1 MPTGP
6 RTNGSHGPELR
17 GRGLHGHVLDVLG
30 QRIVDGGI
38 APGSVLRPELVADE
52 FGVSRSVVREALRVL
67 QSLGLVEPRQRVGTQ
82 VLGIGSWELLAPTV
96 IRWRGASPSYF
107 VQQRELLELRLG
119 VEPVAAA
126 LAAGAV
132 GALAGGGAA
141 GGGPAGG
148 AGGAGGAGA
157 AAVLRAAEDMLDAC
171 AAEDSRAYLEAD
183 VRFHRA
189 LLTASGNAVFAHF
202 AGTVEALL
210 RTRTSESRDT
220 ITRWTHDAAARHLAA
235 ARAVVACDVA
245 GASAATTELV
255 RVTRDEFIA
264 EAPAG

>member
-1 MPTGP
+1 MSTPS
-6 RTNGSHGPELR
+6 RSSSGSGAH

-30 QRIVDGGI
+30 QRIVDGAI
-38 APGSVLRPELVADE
+38 DPGSVLRPELVADE

-67 QSLGLVEPRQRVGTQ
+67 QSLGLVEPRQRIGTQ

-119 VEPVAAA
+119 VEPVAAS
-126 LAAGAV
+126 LT
-132 GALAGGGAA
+132 ALAGADGGSGAA
-141 GGGPAGG
+141 GG
-148 AGGAGGAGA
+148 A
-157 AAVLRAAEDMLDAC
+157 AEVLAAAEDMLDAC
-171 AAEDSRAYLEAD
+171 ARDDSRAYLEAD

-189 LLTASGNAVFAHF
+189 LLVGSGNAVFAHF

-220 ITRWTHDAAARHLAA
+220 ITRWTHDAAARHLGVG
-235 ARAVVACDVA
+235 RAVVAGDA
-245 GASAATTELV
+245 AAASAAAGELV

>member
-1 MPTGP
+1 MT
-6 RTNGSHGPELR
+6 TA
-17 GRGLHGHVLDVLG
+17 RGLHAHVLETLG
-30 QRIVDGGI
+30 QRIVDGVL
-38 APGSVLRPELVADE
+38 APGAVVRPELVASE

-82 VLGIGSWELLAPTV
+82 VLPTTSWELLAPTV
-96 IRWRGASPSYF
+96 IRWRGASPAYF

-126 LAAGAV
+126 LAAEV
-132 GALAGGGAA
+132 RS
-141 GGGPAGG
+141 GPAPG
-148 AGGAGGAGA
+148 
-157 AAVLRAAEDMLDAC
+157 AAVLEAARAMLDAC
-171 AAEDSRAYLEAD
+171 AREDSRAYLEAD

-189 LLTASGNAVFAHF
+189 LLTGSGNAVFAHF

-220 ITRWTHDAAARHLAA
+220 ITRWTLDAAVRHEAVALAVVAGDAAA
-235 ARAVVACDVA
+235 A
-245 GASAATTELV
+245 GTAATALL

-264 EAPAG
+264 EAPRS

>member
-1 MPTGP
+1 MPI
-6 RTNGSHGPELR
+6 E
-17 GRGLHGHVLDVLG
+17 RGLHGRLLETLG
-30 QRIVDGGI
+30 QRIVDGEL
-38 APGSVLRPELVADE
+38 PVGSVVRPEIVAE
-52 FGVSRSVVREALRVL
+52 ESGVSRSVVREALRVL

-96 IRWRGASPSYF
+96 IRWRGASPAYF

-119 VEPVAAA
+119 VEPVAAS
-126 LAAGAV
+126 L
-132 GALAGGGAA
+132 
-141 GGGPAGG
+141 G
-148 AGGAGGAGA
+148 AGGSGAPAVELA
-157 AAVLRAAEDMLDAC
+157 ARDMTAAC
-171 AAEDSRAYLEAD
+171 ASEDSRAYLEAD

-189 LLTASGNAVFAHF
+189 LLSASGNAVFTHF

-220 ITRWTHDAAARHLAA
+220 ITGWTRAAAARHEAVAA
-235 ARAVVACDVA
+235 AMVA
-245 GASAATTELV
+245 GEPGVAAAAASELV

>member
-1 MPTGP
+1 MATAP
-6 RTNGSHGPELR
+6 RANESR
-17 GRGLHGHVLDVLG
+17 GRGLHGHVLDTLG

-38 APGSVLRPELVADE
+38 AAGSVLRPELVADE

-126 LAAGAV
+126 LAASASR
-132 GALAGGGAA
+132 AARPAGGAA
-141 GGGPAGG
+141 DRAAGPAGG
-148 AGGAGGAGA
+148 AADRVT
-157 AAVLRAAEDMLDAC
+157 AVAEVLGAAEDMLDAC
-171 AAEDSRAYLEAD
+171 AAGDSRAYLEAD

-235 ARAVVACDVA
+235 AQAVVAGDV
-245 GASAATTELV
+245 GTASAVTTELV

-264 EAPAG
+264 EAPAR

>member
-1 MPTGP
+1 MATA
-6 RTNGSHGPELR
+6 
-17 GRGLHGHVLDVLG
+17 RGLHAHVLDTIG
-30 QRIVDGGI
+30 QRIVDGALAAG
-38 APGSVLRPELVADE
+38 AVVRPEEVADE

-82 VLGIGSWELLAPTV
+82 VLGIMSWELLAPTV

-107 VQQRELLELRLG
+107 DQQRELLELRLG
-119 VEPVAAA
+119 VEPVAAT
-126 LAAGAV
+126 LAAGTPGADAV
-132 GALAGGGAA
+132 L
-141 GGGPAGG
+141 
-148 AGGAGGAGA
+148 A
-157 AAVLRAAEDMLDAC
+157 AATDMLDAC
-171 AAEDSRAYLEAD
+171 GREDSRAYLEAD

-220 ITRWTHDAAARHLAA
+220 ITRWTRDAARRHEVVGQALVAGDGPAA
-235 ARAVVACDVA
+235 AAAA
-245 GASAATTELV
+245 GELV

-264 EAPAG
+264 EAPGR

>member
-1 MPTGP
+1 MSTPS
-6 RTNGSHGPELR
+6 RTSGSAR

-30 QRIVDGGI
+30 QRIVDGAI
-38 APGSVLRPELVADE
+38 DPGSVLRPELVADE

-67 QSLGLVEPRQRVGTQ
+67 QSLGLVEPRQRIGTQ

-119 VEPVAAA
+119 VEPVAASLTA
-126 LAAGAV
+126 RAGAD
-132 GALAGGGAA
+132 GGSGAA
-141 GGGPAGG
+141 E
-148 AGGAGGAGA
+148 
-157 AAVLRAAEDMLDAC
+157 VLAAAEDMLDAC
-171 AAEDSRAYLEAD
+171 ARDDSRAYLEAD

-189 LLTASGNAVFAHF
+189 LLAGSGNAVFAHF

-220 ITRWTHDAAARHLAA
+220 ITRWTHDAAARHLAVG
-235 ARAVVACDVA
+235 RAVVAGDA
-245 GASAATTELV
+245 AAASAAAGELV

>member
-1 MPTGP
+1 MST
-6 RTNGSHGPELR
+6 
-17 GRGLHGHVLDVLG
+17 GRGLHGGTMSTARGLHAQVLDTLG
-30 QRIVDGGI
+30 QRIVDGDLAQGTVI
-38 APGSVLRPELVADE
+38 RPELVAEE
-52 FGVSRSVVREALRVL
+52 FAVSRSVVREALRVL

-96 IRWRGASPSYF
+96 IRWRGASPAYF

-119 VEPVAAA
+119 VEPVAAS
-126 LAAGAV
+126 LAARAV
-132 GALAGGGAA
+132 ST
-141 GGGPAGG
+141 
-148 AGGAGGAGA
+148 AGA
-157 AAVLRAAEDMLDAC
+157 EAVTAAAEDMLAAC
-171 AAEDSRAYLEAD
+171 DRDDSRAYLEAD

-189 LLTASGNAVFAHF
+189 LLEASGNAVFTHF

-220 ITRWTHDAAARHLAA
+220 ITRWTRDAAARHDAVARALVRGDGDAA
-235 ARAVVACDVA
+235 A
-245 GASAATTELV
+245 AAAAELV

>member
-1 MPTGP
+1 MSTGP
-6 RTNGSHGPELR
+6 RANGAH

-126 LAAGAV
+126 LAARRRDCAVV
-132 GALAGGGAA
+132 GAE
-141 GGGPAGG
+141 
-148 AGGAGGAGA
+148 
-157 AAVLRAAEDMLDAC
+157 VLRAAEDMLDAC

-235 ARAVVACDVA
+235 AQAMVA
-245 GASAATTELV
+245 GDGAEASLATTELV

-264 EAPAG
+264 EAPGV

>member
-1 MPTGP
+1 MP
-6 RTNGSHGPELR
+6 NGH
-17 GRGLHGHVLDVLG
+17 GLHAHVIDTLG
-30 QRIVDGGI
+30 QRIVDGVLQ
-38 APGSVLRPELVADE
+38 PGDVVRPEQVADE

-82 VLGIGSWELLAPTV
+82 VRGITSWELLAPTV

-119 VEPVAAA
+119 VEPVAAS
-126 LAAGAV
+126 LAAGRS
-132 GALAGGGAA
+132 GAN
-141 GGGPAGG
+141 
-148 AGGAGGAGA
+148 AGA
-157 AAVLRAAEDMLDAC
+157 ADVLRAAEDMLAAC
-171 AAEDSRAYLEAD
+171 AQQDSRAYLEAD

-189 LLTASGNAVFAHF
+189 LLTGSGNAVFAHF

-220 ITRWTHDAAARHLAA
+220 ITRWTGAAAARHEAVG
-235 ARAVVACDVA
+235 RAVVAGDA
-245 GASAATTELV
+245 AAAAAATTELL

>member
-1 MPTGP
+1 MPT
-6 RTNGSHGPELR
+6 
-17 GRGLHGHVLDVLG
+17 GRGLHAQVLDTLG
-30 QRIVDGGI
+30 QRIVDGAI
-38 APGSVLRPELVADE
+38 APGTVVRPELVAEE

-119 VEPVAAA
+119 VEPVAASLTA
-126 LAAGAV
+126 LV
-132 GALAGGGAA
+132 GADGVSGAA
-141 GGGPAGG
+141 GGSG
-148 AGGAGGAGA
+148 AGGAAE
-157 AAVLRAAEDMLDAC
+157 VLAAAEDMLDAC
-171 AAEDSRAYLEAD
+171 ARDDSRAYLEAD

-189 LLTASGNAVFAHF
+189 LLTGSGNAVFAHF

-220 ITRWTHDAAARHLAA
+220 ITRWTRDAAARHLAVG
-235 ARAVVACDVA
+235 RAVVAGDA
-245 GASAATTELV
+245 AAASAAAGELV

>member
-1 MPTGP
+1 MT
-6 RTNGSHGPELR
+6 TA
-17 GRGLHGHVLDVLG
+17 RGLHAHVLETLG
-30 QRIVDGGI
+30 QRIVDGAVPVG
-38 APGSVLRPELVADE
+38 AVVRPELVATE

-82 VLGIGSWELLAPTV
+82 VLPTSSWELLAPTV
-96 IRWRGASPSYF
+96 IRWRGASPAYF

-126 LAAGAV
+126 LVAGR
-132 GALAGGGAA
+132 AGEA
-141 GGGPAGG
+141 
-148 AGGAGGAGA
+148 GAGA
-157 AAVLRAAEDMLDAC
+157 AVLDAARAMLDAC
-171 AAEDSRAYLEAD
+171 AREDSRAYLEAD

-189 LLTASGNAVFAHF
+189 LLTGSGNAVFTHF

-220 ITRWTHDAAARHLAA
+220 ITRWTRDAALRHEAVALAVAGGDVAA
-235 ARAVVACDVA
+235 A
-245 GASAATTELV
+245 GEAATALL

-264 EAPAG
+264 EAPAT

>member
-1 MPTGP
+1 MTTGS
-6 RTNGSHGPELR
+6 RTLGSVGVQH
-17 GRGLHGHVLDVLG
+17 GRGLHGHVLDVIG

-38 APGSVLRPELVADE
+38 APGSVLRPERVADE

-126 LAAGAV
+126 LAAGA
-132 GALAGGGAA
+132 AAAAA
-141 GGGPAGG
+141 GTGTGT
-148 AGGAGGAGA
+148 
-157 AAVLRAAEDMLDAC
+157 AAVAEVLGAAEDMLHAC
-171 AAEDSRAYLEAD
+171 AQEDSRAYLEAD

-235 ARAVVACDVA
+235 AQALVA
-245 GASAATTELV
+245 GDVTAASAATTELV

>member
-1 MPTGP
+1 MT
-6 RTNGSHGPELR
+6 TA
-17 GRGLHGHVLDVLG
+17 RGLHAHVLETLG
-30 QRIVDGGI
+30 QRIADG
-38 APGSVLRPELVADE
+38 VLPAGTVVRPELVAGE

-82 VLGIGSWELLAPTV
+82 VLPLTSWELLAPTV
-96 IRWRGASPSYF
+96 IRWRGASPAYF

-126 LAAGAV
+126 LV
-132 GALAGGGAA
+132 
-141 GGGPAGG
+141 
-148 AGGAGGAGA
+148 AGA
-157 AAVLRAAEDMLDAC
+157 ADPGPSGEAVLLAARDMLDAC
-171 AAEDSRAYLEAD
+171 GREDSRAYLEAD

-189 LLTASGNAVFAHF
+189 LLTGSGNAVFTHF

-220 ITRWTHDAAARHLAA
+220 ISRWTRDAAVRHEAVALAVVAGDAAA
-235 ARAVVACDVA
+235 A
-245 GASAATTELV
+245 GEAATALL

-264 EAPAG
+264 EAPGT